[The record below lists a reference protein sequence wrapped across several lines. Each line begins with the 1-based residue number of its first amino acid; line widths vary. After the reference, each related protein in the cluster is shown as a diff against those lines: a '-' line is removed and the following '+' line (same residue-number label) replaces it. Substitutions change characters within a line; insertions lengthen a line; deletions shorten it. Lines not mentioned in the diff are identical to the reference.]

1 MSVRIQKIAVR
12 VLRRIVC
19 FCRPR
24 WHRLV
29 LLACISAFVLVVVL
43 SFAGNESQDRPL
55 REIYKPVDVQ
65 NIGEDVLKV
74 HTGIYVNRIH
84 NVDRASGTFSANGW
98 LWMSWDKPRDGDW
111 YEDKISIDTIKFM
124 NEIPN
129 ASKRD
134 KLIDEPEEQYGS
146 RMWQSMRFSSK
157 FLINNQDFSRFPF
170 ENVELP
176 IEIGSDAFAID
187 DVVYI
192 PNLKDSLVSDRLSLS
207 GFEFRGLQARNFSHS
222 ITSKWGHSID
232 PVSPEDQTHWVYP
245 HLEWVMQFSRLS
257 SSSIARLFTPV
268 FAAMIV
274 LMFSLLVNL
283 NVASPKITIPASV
296 LLVLAVLQERSHR
309 LLPADI
315 TYLTYMDK
323 IYMFCYVLTLISFL
337 SSLYCVNR
345 IHRASDNVMPSLMIS
360 LRSHQRKLV
369 GWMSVSLVIM
379 PLILWIVQFD

>member
-1 MSVRIQKIAVR
+1 MA
-12 VLRRIVC
+12 
-19 FCRPR
+19 
-24 WHRLV
+24 

-43 SFAGNESQDRPL
+43 SFAGNHKQDRPL
-55 REIYKPVDVQ
+55 REIYKSVDVQ
-65 NIGEDVLKV
+65 AIEEDVLKV
-74 HTGIYVNRIH
+74 YTGIYVNRIH
-84 NVDRASGTFSANGW
+84 DVDRTSGTFSANGW
-98 LWMSWDKPRDGDW
+98 LWMSWDKPRDDDW
-111 YEDKISIDTIKFM
+111 REDEISIDTIKFM

-134 KLIDEPEEQYGS
+134 KLIEEPQEQYAG

-157 FLINNQDFSRFPF
+157 FLMNNQDFSRFPF

-176 IEIGSDAFAID
+176 IEVGSDAFAVD
-187 DVVYI
+187 DVVYL

-232 PVSPEDQTHWVYP
+232 PASPQDQTHWAYP

-268 FAAMIV
+268 FAAMVV
-274 LMFSLLVNL
+274 LMFSLLVSL
-283 NVASPKITIPASV
+283 NVASPKISIPASV
-296 LLVLAVLQERSHR
+296 LLVLAVLQDRSHK
-309 LLPADI
+309 LLPPDI

-337 SSLYCVNR
+337 SSLYSVNR
-345 IHRASDNVMPSLMIS
+345 VNLASADDLPSLMIT
-360 LRSHQRKLV
+360 LRSRQRALV
-369 GWMSVSLVIM
+369 AWMCVSLVVM
-379 PLILWIVQFD
+379 PFILWIFKFD

>member
-1 MSVRIQKIAVR
+1 
-12 VLRRIVC
+12 
-19 FCRPR
+19 
-24 WHRLV
+24 LV

-43 SFAGNESQDRPL
+43 SFAGNHKQDRPL

-65 NIGEDVLKV
+65 AIDEDVLKV

-84 NVDRASGTFSANGW
+84 DVDRASGTFSANGW
-98 LWMSWDKPRDGDW
+98 LWMSWDKPRDDDW
-111 YEDKISIDTIKFM
+111 LEGEISIDTIKFM

-134 KLIDEPEEQYGS
+134 KLIDEPQEQYGN
-146 RMWQSMRFSSK
+146 RMWQSMRFSST
-157 FLINNQDFSRFPF
+157 FLMNNQDFSRFPF

-176 IEIGSDAFAID
+176 IEIGSDAFAVD
-187 DVVYI
+187 DVVYL

-207 GFEFRGLQARNFSHS
+207 GFAFRGLEARNFSHS

-232 PVSPEDQTHWVYP
+232 PGSPEDQTHWAYP

-268 FAAMIV
+268 FAAMVV

-283 NVASPKITIPASV
+283 NVASSKISIPASV
-296 LLVLAVLQERSHR
+296 LLVLAVLQDRSHR
-309 LLPADI
+309 LLPPDI

-323 IYMFCYVLTLISFL
+323 IYMFCYVLTLVSFV

-345 IHRASDNVMPSLMIS
+345 VNIAPEESRPALIIA
-360 LRSHQRKLV
+360 LRSHQRTLV
-369 GWMSVSLVIM
+369 AWICGSLVVM
-379 PLILWIVQFD
+379 PLILWIFQFN

>member
-1 MSVRIQKIAVR
+1 MR
-12 VLRRIVC
+12 VARRILS

-29 LLACISAFVLVVVL
+29 LLACISAFVLVVAL
-43 SFAGNESQDRPL
+43 SFAGNQKQDRSS

-65 NIGEDVLKV
+65 GIGDDVLKV

-84 NVDRASGTFSANGW
+84 DVDRASGTFSANGW
-98 LWMSWDKPRDGDW
+98 LWMSWDKPSDDDW
-111 YEDKISIDTIKFM
+111 LEGEISIDTIKFM

-134 KLIDEPEEQYGS
+134 KLIDEPQEQYAG
-146 RMWQSMRFSSK
+146 RMWQSMRFSST
-157 FLINNQDFSRFPF
+157 FLMNNQDFSRFPF

-176 IEIGSDAFAID
+176 IEIGSDAFAVD
-187 DVVYI
+187 DVVYL

-207 GFEFRGLQARNFSHS
+207 GFEFRGLEARNFSHS

-232 PVSPEDQTHWVYP
+232 PDSPEDQTHWAYP

-268 FAAMIV
+268 FAAMVV

-283 NVASPKITIPASV
+283 NVASSKISIPASV
-296 LLVLAVLQERSHR
+296 LLVLAVLQDRSHR
-309 LLPADI
+309 LLPPDI

-323 IYMFCYVLTLISFL
+323 IYMFCYVLTLISFV

-345 IHRASDNVMPSLMIS
+345 VSLAPEESRPALMIS
-360 LRSHQRKLV
+360 LRSHQRALV
-369 GWMSVSLVIM
+369 AWMCLSLIVM
-379 PLILWIVQFD
+379 PWILWVFQFD

>member
-1 MSVRIQKIAVR
+1 MQKIAVR
-12 VLRRIVC
+12 VARRILG

-29 LLACISAFVLVVVL
+29 LLACISAFVLVVAL
-43 SFAGNESQDRPL
+43 SFTGNQKLDRSP
-55 REIYKPVDVQ
+55 REIYEPVDVQ
-65 NIGEDVLKV
+65 GIGDDVLKV

-98 LWMSWDKPRDGDW
+98 LWMSWDKPRDDDW
-111 YEDKISIDTIKFM
+111 YKDEISVDMIKFM

-134 KLIDEPEEQYGS
+134 KLIDEPQEQYAG
-146 RMWQSMRFSSK
+146 RMWQSMRFSST
-157 FLINNQDFSRFPF
+157 FLMNNQDFSRFPF
-170 ENVELP
+170 ENFELP
-176 IEIGSDAFAID
+176 IEIGSDAFSVD
-187 DVVYI
+187 DVIYL

-207 GFEFRGLQARNFSHS
+207 GFEFRGLVARNFSHS

-232 PVSPEDQTHWVYP
+232 PDSPEDQTHWVYP

-268 FAAMIV
+268 FAAMVV

-283 NVASPKITIPASV
+283 NVASSKISIPASV
-296 LLVLAVLQERSHR
+296 LLVLAVLQDRSHR
-309 LLPADI
+309 LLPPDI

-323 IYMFCYVLTLISFL
+323 IYMFCYVLTLVSFV

-345 IHRASDNVMPSLMIS
+345 VNIAPEESRPALIIA
-360 LRSHQRKLV
+360 LRSHQRTLV
-369 GWMSVSLVIM
+369 AWICGSLIVM
-379 PLILWIVQFD
+379 PLILWFFQFD

>member
-1 MSVRIQKIAVR
+1 M
-12 VLRRIVC
+12 
-19 FCRPR
+19 
-24 WHRLV
+24 V

-43 SFAGNESQDRPL
+43 SFAGNHKQDRPL

-65 NIGEDVLKV
+65 GIGDDVLKV

-84 NVDRASGTFSANGW
+84 DVDRASGTFSANGW
-98 LWMSWDKPRDGDW
+98 LWMSWDKPSDDDWLDG
-111 YEDKISIDTIKFM
+111 EISIDTIKFM

-134 KLIDEPEEQYGS
+134 KLIDEPQEQYGG
-146 RMWQSMRFSSK
+146 RMWQSMRFSST
-157 FLINNQDFSRFPF
+157 FLMNNQDFSRFPF

-176 IEIGSDAFAID
+176 IEIGSDAFAVD
-187 DVVYI
+187 DVVYL

-207 GFEFRGLQARNFSHS
+207 GFEFRGLEARNFSHS

-232 PVSPEDQTHWVYP
+232 PDSPEDQTHWAYP

-268 FAAMIV
+268 FAAMVV

-283 NVASPKITIPASV
+283 NVASSKISIPASV
-296 LLVLAVLQERSHR
+296 LLVLAVLQDRSHR
-309 LLPADI
+309 LLPPDI

-323 IYMFCYVLTLISFL
+323 IYMFCYVLTLISFV

-345 IHRASDNVMPSLMIS
+345 VNLAPEESRPALMIS
-360 LRSHQRKLV
+360 LRSHQRALV
-369 GWMSVSLVIM
+369 AWMCLSLIVM
-379 PLILWIVQFD
+379 PLILWTFQFD

>member
-1 MSVRIQKIAVR
+1 MQRIGVR
-12 VLRRIVC
+12 VLRRIVS
-19 FCRPR
+19 FRRSR
-24 WHRLV
+24 WHRLA
-29 LLACISAFVLVVVL
+29 LLACISTFVLVVVL
-43 SFAGNESQDRPL
+43 SFAGNHKQDRPL
-55 REIYKPVDVQ
+55 REIYKPVDVEA
-65 NIGEDVLKV
+65 IGEDVLKV

-84 NVDRASGTFSANGW
+84 DVDRTSGTFSANGW
-98 LWMSWDKPRDGDW
+98 LWMSWDRPRDDDW
-111 YEDKISIDTIKFM
+111 REGEISIDTIKFM

-134 KLIDEPEEQYGS
+134 KLIENPQEQYAG

-157 FLINNQDFSRFPF
+157 FLMNNQDFSRFPF

-176 IEIGSDAFAID
+176 IEVGSDAFAVD
-187 DVVYI
+187 DVVYL

-232 PVSPEDQTHWVYP
+232 PASPQDQTHWAYP

-268 FAAMIV
+268 FAAMVV

-283 NVASPKITIPASV
+283 NVASSKISIPASV
-296 LLVLAVLQERSHR
+296 LLVLAVLQDRSHK
-309 LLPADI
+309 LLPPDI

-345 IHRASDNVMPSLMIS
+345 VNLAPEESRPALMIS
-360 LRSHQRKLV
+360 LRSHQRALV
-369 GWMSVSLVIM
+369 AWMCLSLIVM
-379 PLILWIVQFD
+379 PLILWIFQFD